1 MLSYEKV
8 KESLCDELKNIE
20 INIFDEVTST
30 NTLLK
35 EKGKT
40 KSEFCTIIA
49 SSQTGGRG
57 RLGRSFYS
65 PESSGVYFSV
75 LLKPQLEIHKAILIT
90 TAAAV
95 AVTRTLEILGCENS
109 QIKWVNDVFVNN
121 KKVCGILTES
131 VINTETKK
139 IDFAVLGVGINLVKP
154 KEDFPEDIKNIAGA
168 VFSDEKPFVKENF
181 VAEFLNEF
189 YKIYKNLNDAEF
201 MEEYKDKC
209 FCIGK
214 EISVISGDSVRQG
227 TAISIDE
234 NARLLVKFSDNH
246 EEFINSGEIS
256 IKI

>member
-1 MLSYEKV
+1 M
-8 KESLCDELKNIE
+8 
-20 INIFDEVTST
+20 
-30 NTLLK
+30 
-35 EKGKT
+35 
-40 KSEFCTIIA
+40 
-49 SSQTGGRG
+49 
-57 RLGRSFYS
+57 
-65 PESSGVYFSV
+65 
-75 LLKPQLEIHKAILIT
+75 
-90 TAAAV
+90 
-95 AVTRTLEILGCENS
+95 
-109 QIKWVNDVFVNN
+109 NDIFVNN

-154 KEDFPEDIKNIAGA
+154 NEDFPEDIKNIAGT